1 MKILLSGITVSILCA
16 VHVLFP
22 NIERALHRYKHI
34 WVQWTGGMAIGYVFM
49 YMLPKLSDD
58 TSLIISNEP
67 AEWEFLHY
75 RLYLIAMIG
84 LLTYLLVDIWSASK
98 NPRVDY
104 WKQIQGASF
113 CFYNLLI
120 GYMLFNIPR
129 TGILPPLLTTLG
141 FGAHLMGMDHLFYKW
156 HANYYKLTLKW
167 LMTISLVVGWLL
179 GFTVELPETF
189 KASSTAFIAGGIL
202 INVITEKLPDRE
214 DGHFGPFLAGV
225 GLFVVI
231 AIVMRSIPRI

>member
-1 MKILLSGITVSILCA
+1 MRILLSGIAVSILCA

-34 WVQWTGGMAIGYVFM
+34 WVQVTGGLAIGYVFM

-84 LLTYLLVDIWSASK
+84 LLTYLLVDIWSVSK
-98 NPRVDY
+98 NPRVVY
-104 WKQIQGASF
+104 WKQIQGACLCLYS
-113 CFYNLLI
+113 LLI
-120 GYMLFNIPR
+120 GYMFFNIPR
-129 TGILPPLLTTLG
+129 TGILPSLLATLI
-141 FGAHLMGMDHLFYKW
+141 FSVHLMGMNHLLFKR
-156 HANYYKLTLKW
+156 HANYYNLTLKW
-167 LMTISLVVGWLL
+167 LMPISLIAGWLVGL
-179 GFTVELPETF
+179 TIELPETV
-189 KASSTAFIAGGIL
+189 KASSAAFIAGGVL
-202 INVITEKLPDRE
+202 INAITEKLPDRE
-214 DGHFGPFLAGV
+214 EDHFWPFIAGV

-231 AIVMRSIPRI
+231 AVVMRSIPRL